1 MTITVIFVPLHPV
14 SLTHKNSQRR
24 KVILWHVSC
33 RTQRLIDRSKDV
45 FFVGISCLCD
55 FCGCSCGNLVFNEN
69 FYPNSLS
76 CVLLCGSKPS
86 VLDDIVSDSA
96 IDLGRIR
103 RFPSWYESCSW
114 AVRLEQ
120 KICGC
125 YTGNCKLKTDTICLM
140 YFTQKKKIM

>member
-1 MTITVIFVPLHPV
+1 MTITVIFVTLHPV
-14 SLTHKNSQRR
+14 SLTHKNPQRR
-24 KVILWHVSC
+24 KIILWHVSC
-33 RTQRLIDRSKDV
+33 RTQRLTDWSFF

-55 FCGCSCGNLVFNEN
+55 FCACSCGNLVFNEN

-103 RFPSWYESCSW
+103 SFPSWYESRSW
-114 AVRLEQ
+114 AVRLEY

-125 YTGNCKLKTDTICLM
+125 YTGNCKLKTAKICLM
-140 YFTQKKKIM
+140 YFTQIKNM

>member
-14 SLTHKNSQRR
+14 SLTHKNPQRR

-33 RTQRLIDRSKDV
+33 RTQRLTDRSFFF

-76 CVLLCGSKPS
+76 CVLLYGSKPS

-103 RFPSWYESCSW
+103 SFPSWYESRSW
-114 AVRLEQ
+114 AVRLEY

-125 YTGNCKLKTDTICLM
+125 YTGNCKLKTAKICLM
-140 YFTQKKKIM
+140 YFTQIKNM

>member
-1 MTITVIFVPLHPV
+1 MTTTVIFVPLHPV
-14 SLTHKNSQRR
+14 SLTHKNPQRR
-24 KVILWHVSC
+24 KIILWHVSC
-33 RTQRLIDRSKDV
+33 RTQRLTDRSFFF

-55 FCGCSCGNLVFNEN
+55 FCACSCGNLVFNEN

-103 RFPSWYESCSW
+103 SFPSWYESRSW
-114 AVRLEQ
+114 AVRLEY

-125 YTGNCKLKTDTICLM
+125 YTGNCKLKTAKICLM
-140 YFTQKKKIM
+140 YFTQIKNM

>member
-14 SLTHKNSQRR
+14 SLTHKNPQRR

-33 RTQRLIDRSKDV
+33 RTQRLTDRSLFF

-103 RFPSWYESCSW
+103 SFPSWYESRSW
-114 AVRLEQ
+114 AVRLEY

-125 YTGNCKLKTDTICLM
+125 YTGNCKLKTAKICLM
-140 YFTQKKKIM
+140 YFTQIKNM

>member
-14 SLTHKNSQRR
+14 SLTQKNPQRR

-33 RTQRLIDRSKDV
+33 RTQRLTDRSFFF

-103 RFPSWYESCSW
+103 SFPSWYESRSW
-114 AVRLEQ
+114 AVRLEY

-125 YTGNCKLKTDTICLM
+125 YTGNCKLKTAKICLM
-140 YFTQKKKIM
+140 YFTQIKNM

>member
-14 SLTHKNSQRR
+14 SLTHKNPQRR

-33 RTQRLIDRSKDV
+33 RTQRLTDRSLFF

-69 FYPNSLS
+69 VYRNSLS
-76 CVLLCGSKPS
+76 CVLLCASKLS

-96 IDLGRIR
+96 IDLRRIR
-103 RFPSWYESCSW
+103 SFPSWYESCSW
-114 AVRLEQ
+114 AVTLEY

-125 YTGNCKLKTDTICLM
+125 YTGNCKLKTDKICLM
-140 YFTQKKKIM
+140 YFTQIKNK

>member
-14 SLTHKNSQRR
+14 SLTHKNPQRR

-33 RTQRLIDRSKDV
+33 RTQRLTDRSFFF

-103 RFPSWYESCSW
+103 SFPSWYESRSW
-114 AVRLEQ
+114 AVRLEY

-125 YTGNCKLKTDTICLM
+125 YTGNCKLKTAKICLM
-140 YFTQKKKIM
+140 YFTQIKNM